1 MGSTPILCMIK
12 LPLLQLFLSKHKT
25 CCACGPA
32 AFAASSLATYLF
44 QKAPECLMAGFCQ
57 GTCGG
62 QDCFKQLL
70 ATACHWSETARSS
83 WTAKKEGNMVLR
95 AFRRKSV
102 SACASHTA
110 LSSSVGAS
118 FASVLVMPPHH
129 ATNCTAIFRSSRACI
144 GDLRDRRHRADLASQ
159 PVVTNPSLIR
169 ASI

>member
-1 MGSTPILCMIK
+1 MWSSGLCRFESRNISVSEGPRVSDGRL
-12 LPLLQLFLSKHKT
+12 LPGNLWWSGLLQ
-25 CCACGPA
+25 A
-32 AFAASSLATYLF
+32 A
-44 QKAPECLMAGFCQ
+44 PGH
-57 GTCGG
+57 
-62 QDCFKQLL
+62 
-70 ATACHWSETARSS
+70 CHWSETARSS
-83 WTAKKEGNMVLR
+83 WTAKKEGNMMLR
-95 AFRRKSV
+95 AFRCKSV